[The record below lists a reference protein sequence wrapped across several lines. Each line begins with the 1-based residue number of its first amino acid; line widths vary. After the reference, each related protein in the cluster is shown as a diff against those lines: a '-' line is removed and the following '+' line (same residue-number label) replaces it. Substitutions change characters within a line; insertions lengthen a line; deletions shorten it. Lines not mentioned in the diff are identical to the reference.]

1 MRKCNHKNNIL
12 KKILMMEITL
22 LIIFINNNI
31 KSKSKFL
38 VQIMAKYTIFD
49 FELQSNKTLPS
60 PTATHQVDI
69 NN

>member
-1 MRKCNHKNNIL
+1 
-12 KKILMMEITL
+12 MEITL
-22 LIIFINNNI
+22 LIIIINNNI